1 MRSAADPTGQSIM
14 LVDGYGLAFR
24 AFHALPETM
33 VTSSGEMI
41 NAVFGFT
48 SMLLDAIRTHT
59 PDYVLVSFDVGKT
72 FRHESFEEYKA
83 HRAPMAEE
91 MRAQMHRIYA
101 VLEALNIPIYTKEGF
116 EADDVIGTI
125 ARQGNDEHMKV
136 LIVTG
141 DSDLLQLVDGEVQI
155 ILPGRQRFGDYRV
168 YDRSAVIDRYDFDPE
183 RIPEYKALVGDT
195 SDNIPGVPGIGAK
208 TATALIQR
216 YPSLEAMHEHVNEIT
231 PTRARNSFGENYEQA
246 LAGRTL
252 ATIVRDVELDVD
264 LDACLLKDFDR
275 AGVIDLFRELE
286 FRTLV
291 PKLPETQEDEAPAP
305 LQIAEPTRTVIGS
318 QSQLNDLVNEMASS
332 TAIAFDVETTDTD
345 SMRAELVGIALAT
358 SPERSYYIP
367 VNHIDLDDRI
377 EDIELRK
384 ALDPIFSGR
393 KPEIYAHN
401 GKYDALVI
409 EQAGFARPHISFDS
423 MIAAY
428 LLGDSSVGLKQL
440 AFTRLGI
447 EMTEITELIG
457 RGRSQITM
465 DQTKVTDAAEYAC
478 GDVEATYL
486 LTEQLKPELEK
497 RDQLDLLDSIEL
509 PLVDV
514 LIDMEETGIAVDV
527 EFLEQL
533 SRQLASQIGEL
544 EAEIYELAGE
554 EFNINSTRQL
564 GKILFEDLGL
574 PTGRRT
580 KTGFSVSQDVLEGLR
595 ESHAIVG
602 AILEYR
608 QLLKLKST
616 YVDALPSQVNPRT
629 GRVHTSYNQTIAA
642 TGRLS
647 STDPNLQNIPVRTGI
662 GRSVRRAFIAD
673 NRPDRRPWEDEAV
686 FLSADYSQIEL
697 RLMAHLSQD
706 ETLLKAFR
714 DGQDI
719 HSATAAD
726 VFGVDLIDVT
736 SDMRRVAKTVNFGIM
751 YGMQAFGLSRDTGMS
766 RSEAQQFIDRY
777 MARLP
782 GVREFLERTKQ
793 EAASNGFVQSMFG
806 RRRYL
811 PEITSS
817 NYNVRLG
824 AERMAINMPL
834 QGSAADIM
842 KIAMIRVHQAL
853 KDHEFRGRI
862 LLQVHDE
869 LLFELPRV
877 EVETLAPLV
886 KEIMENVIQLSVP
899 LGVEESV
906 GSNWDQLEP
915 L

>member
-1 MRSAADPTGQSIM
+1 MKSSADPAGRSIM

-24 AFHALPETM
+24 AFHALPETLT
-33 VTSSGEMI
+33 TSSGEI
-41 NAVFGFT
+41 VNAVFGFT
-48 SMLLDAIRTHT
+48 SMLLDAIREHD
-59 PDYVLVSFDVGKT
+59 PDFVVVSFDVGKT
-72 FRHESFEEYKA
+72 FRHDAFEGYKA
-83 HRAPMAEE
+83 QRAPMPDS
-91 MRAQMHRIYA
+91 MRGQMHRIFA
-101 VLEALNIPIYTKEGF
+101 VLEALNIPVYTKEGF

-125 ARQGNDEHMKV
+125 AREADAEKMRV

-141 DSDLLQLVDGEVQI
+141 DSDLLQLVDGDVHI

-168 YDRSAVIDRYDFDPE
+168 YDRSAVIDRYKFDPE

-208 TATALIQR
+208 TATTLIQK
-216 YPSLEAMHEHVNEIT
+216 YPSLEAMHEHGDEIT
-231 PTRARNSFGENYEQA
+231 PTRARNSFSENYEQA
-246 LAGRTL
+246 LAGREL
-252 ATIVRDVELDVD
+252 ATIVRNVELDIE
-264 LDACLLKDFDR
+264 LDGCLLKDFDR
-275 AGVIDLFRELE
+275 ADVIELFRELE

-291 PKLPETQEDEAPAP
+291 NKLPDMEEDAHVSPPQIVEATRSVVVDKEQ
-305 LQIAEPTRTVIGS
+305 LDQLIAEMNKSDAV
-318 QSQLNDLVNEMASS
+318 
-332 TAIAFDVETTDTD
+332 AFDVETTDTD
-345 SMRAELVGIALAT
+345 PMRADLVGIALAT

-367 VNHIDLDDRI
+367 VRHVDHDGQIDEDD
-377 EDIELRK
+377 LR
-384 ALDPIFSGR
+384 AAFSPIFSQSR
-393 KPEIYAHN
+393 PAIYAHN
-401 GKYDALVI
+401 GKYDALVM
-409 EQAGFARPHISFDS
+409 EQAGFKRPRVDFDS
-423 MIAAY
+423 MVAAY

-457 RGRSQITM
+457 RGKTQITM
-465 DQTKVTDAAEYAC
+465 DQTEVKKAADYAC
-478 GDVEATYL
+478 ADVESTYL
-486 LTEQLKPELEK
+486 LVNQLRPELEE
-497 RDQLDLLDSIEL
+497 RQQTELFNTIEL
-509 PLVDV
+509 PLIDV

-527 EFLEQL
+527 QFLEQL
-533 SRQLASQIGEL
+533 STQLAGQISEL
-544 EAEIYELAGE
+544 ETEIYRLAGE
-554 EFNINSTRQL
+554 AFNINSTRQL
-564 GKILFEDLGL
+564 GKILFEDMGL

-595 ESHAIVG
+595 TEHPIVDS
-602 AILEYR
+602 ILEYR

-616 YVDALPSQVNPRT
+616 YVDALPAQVNPKT

-673 NRPDRRPWEDEAV
+673 NRPNRQVWDEEAV

-697 RLMAHLSQD
+697 RLMAHMSQD
-706 ETLLKAFR
+706 ETLLTAFNE
-714 DGQDI
+714 GQDI

-726 VFGVDLIDVT
+726 VFGVDLKDVT

-766 RSEAQQFIDRY
+766 RDEAQQFIDRY
-777 MARLP
+777 MSRLP

-793 EAASNGFVQSMFG
+793 QAANQGYVQSMFG

-817 NYNVRLG
+817 NFNIRLG

-842 KIAMIRVHQAL
+842 KLAMIQVHSAL
-853 KDHEFRGRI
+853 AEKKLRSRM

-869 LLFELPRV
+869 LLFELPRS
-877 EVETLAPLV
+877 EVETLATLV
-886 KEIMENVIQLSVP
+886 KQIMENVVELSVP
-899 LGVEESV
+899 LGVEQSV
-906 GSNWDQLEP
+906 GPNWDQLEP
-915 L
+915 I

>member
-1 MRSAADPTGQSIM
+1 MKSTGDPAGRSIM

-24 AFHALPETM
+24 AFHALPETL

-48 SMLLDAIRTHT
+48 SMLLDAIRGQH
-59 PDYVLVSFDVGKT
+59 PDYVVVSFDVGKT
-72 FRHESFEEYKA
+72 FRHESFEGYKA
-83 HRAPMAEE
+83 QRAPMPDE
-91 MRAQMHRIYA
+91 MRGQMHRIFA
-101 VLEALNIPIYTKEGF
+101 VLEALNIPVYTKEGF

-125 ARQGNDEHMKV
+125 ARMAAEKQMMV
-136 LIVTG
+136 SIVTG
-141 DSDLLQLVDGEVQI
+141 DSDLLQLVAGDVHI
-155 ILPGRQRFGDYRV
+155 ILPGRQRFGDYRE
-168 YDRSAVIDRYDFDPE
+168 YDRAAVIDRYQFDPE

-195 SDNIPGVPGIGAK
+195 SDNIPGVPGVGAK
-208 TATALIQR
+208 TATALIQKF
-216 YPSLEAMHEHVNEIT
+216 PSLEAMREHQDEIT
-231 PTRARNSFGENYEQA
+231 PTRARNSFSENFDQA
-246 LAGRTL
+246 LAGREL
-252 ATIVRDVELDVD
+252 ATIVRNVDLDID

-275 AGVIDLFRELE
+275 GDVIELFRELE

-291 PKLPETQEDEAPAP
+291 AKLPETQEHTIVEPAP
-305 LQIAEPTRTVIGS
+305 VHEAVRSIVSTEA
-318 QSQLNDLVNEMASS
+318 QLNELMAEIAQSS
-332 TAIAFDVETTDTD
+332 AIAFDVETTDTD
-345 SMRAELVGIALAT
+345 QMRAELVGIALAT

-367 VNHIDLDDRI
+367 VRHVDHEAQID
-377 EDIELRK
+377 EEELRN
-384 ALDPIFSGR
+384 AFAPIFSGR
-393 KPEIYAHN
+393 KPSIYAHN
-401 GKYDALVI
+401 GKYDALVV
-409 EQAGFARPHISFDS
+409 EQAGFIRPHIAFDS
-423 MIAAY
+423 MVAAY

-447 EMTEITELIG
+447 EMTEIVELIG
-457 RGRSQITM
+457 RGRTQITM
-465 DQTKVTDAAEYAC
+465 DQTEVQKAADYAC
-478 GDVEATYL
+478 ADVEATYL
-486 LTEQLKPELEK
+486 LVEQLRPELEE
-497 RDQLDLLDSIEL
+497 RGQNDLFNTIEL
-509 PLVDV
+509 PLIDV
-514 LIDMEETGIAVDV
+514 LIDMEEAGIAVDV
-527 EFLEQL
+527 AFLDQL
-533 SRQLASQIGEL
+533 SRQLTGQIGEL
-544 EAEIYELAGE
+544 ETEIYHLAGE

-564 GKILFEDLGL
+564 GKILFEDMGL

-580 KTGFSVSQDVLEGLR
+580 KTGFSVSQDVLEALR
-595 ESHAIVG
+595 EEHAIVN

-616 YVDALPSQVNPRT
+616 YVDALPAQVNPKT

-662 GRSVRRAFIAD
+662 GRSVRRAFVAD
-673 NRPDRRPWEDEAV
+673 NRPERRPWDEEAV

-706 ETLLKAFR
+706 ETLLTAFR
-714 DGQDI
+714 EGQDI
-719 HSATAAD
+719 HAATAAD
-726 VFGVDLIDVT
+726 VFGIELKDVT

-766 RSEAQQFIDRY
+766 RAEAQQFIDRY

-782 GVREFLERTKQ
+782 GVRQFLERTKQ
-793 EAASNGFVQSMFG
+793 EAANNGYVQSMFG

-817 NYNVRLG
+817 NFNVRLG

-842 KIAMIRVHQAL
+842 KIAMIQVHQAL
-853 KDHEFRGRI
+853 KEHQLRGRM

-869 LLFELPRV
+869 LLFELPRS
-877 EVETLAPLV
+877 EIETLATLV
-886 KEIMENVIQLSVP
+886 KQIMEHVVTLSVP
-899 LGVEESV
+899 LGVEQSV
-906 GSNWDQLEP
+906 GPNWDQLEP

>member
-1 MRSAADPTGQSIM
+1 MKSATDPAGRSIM

-33 VTSSGEMI
+33 TTSSGEQI

-48 SMLLDAIRTHT
+48 SMLLDAIGQHH
-59 PDYVLVSFDVGKT
+59 PDYVVVSFDVGKT
-72 FRHESFEEYKA
+72 FRHEAFEGYKA
-83 HRAPMAEE
+83 QRAPMPDS
-91 MRAQMHRIYA
+91 MRDQMHRIFA
-101 VLEALNIPIYTKEGF
+101 VLEALNIPVYTKEGF

-125 ARQGNDEHMKV
+125 ARLAGGKKMQV

-141 DSDLLQLVDGEVQI
+141 DSDLLQLVDGDVQI

-168 YDRSAVIDRYDFDPE
+168 YDRAAVIDRYQFDPE

-216 YPSLEAMHEHVNEIT
+216 FTSLEEMHEHVDEIT
-231 PTRARNSFGENYEQA
+231 PTRARNSFGENYDQA
-246 LAGRTL
+246 LAGREL
-252 ATIVRDVELDVD
+252 ATIVRNVDLDID
-264 LDACLLKDFDR
+264 LDACLLADFNRDD
-275 AGVIDLFRELE
+275 VIELFRVLE

-291 PKLPETQEDEAPAP
+291 TKLPDAADESSPPPEIVEA
-305 LQIAEPTRTVIGS
+305 TRTVVT
-318 QSQLNDLVNEMASS
+318 QRSQLDSLVKEMQASD
-332 TAIAFDVETTDTD
+332 AVAFDVETTDTD
-345 SMRAELVGIALAT
+345 PMRADLVGIALAT

-367 VNHIDLDDRI
+367 VRHVNHDGELDE
-377 EDIELRK
+377 EDLRK
-384 ALDPIFSGR
+384 AFAPIFANA
-393 KPEIYAHN
+393 KPAFYAHN
-401 GKYDALVI
+401 GKYDALVV
-409 EQAGFARPHISFDS
+409 EQAKFVRPHIDFDS

-465 DQTKVTDAAEYAC
+465 DQTDVQQASDYAC

-486 LTEQLKPELEK
+486 LVNQLGPELEERGQMELFK
-497 RDQLDLLDSIEL
+497 TIEL
-509 PLVDV
+509 PLIDV
-514 LIDMEETGIAVDV
+514 LLDMEQTGIAVDV

-533 SRQLASQIGEL
+533 SSQLSSQIGEL
-544 EAEIYELAGE
+544 ETEIYHHAGE
-554 EFNINSTRQL
+554 EFNINSTKQL
-564 GKILFEDLGL
+564 GKILFEDLNL

-595 ESHAIVG
+595 DAHPMVG

-616 YVDALPSQVNPRT
+616 YVDALPAQVNPKT

-673 NRPDRRPWEDEAV
+673 NRPGRRPWDEDAV

-697 RLMAHLSQD
+697 RLMAHLSED

-726 VFGVDLIDVT
+726 VFGVDIKDVT

-782 GVREFLERTKQ
+782 GVREFLDRTKQ
-793 EAASNGFVQSMFG
+793 EAASQGYVQSMFG

-817 NYNVRLG
+817 NFNVRLA

-842 KIAMIRVHQAL
+842 KIAMIQVHKAL
-853 KDHEFRGRI
+853 KEQNLRGRI

-869 LLFELPRV
+869 LLFELPRS
-877 EVETLAPLV
+877 EVEAISTLA
-886 KEIMENVIQLSVP
+886 KQIMENVIELEVP
-899 LGVEESV
+899 LAVEQSV
-906 GSNWDQLEP
+906 GPNWDELEP
-915 L
+915 V

>member
-1 MRSAADPTGQSIM
+1 MKSSADPAGRSIM

-24 AFHALPETM
+24 AFHALPETLT
-33 VTSSGEMI
+33 TSSGEI
-41 NAVFGFT
+41 VNAVFGFS
-48 SMLLDAIRTHT
+48 SMLLDAIREHN
-59 PDYVLVSFDVGKT
+59 PDYVVVSFDVGKT
-72 FRHESFEEYKA
+72 FRHEAFEGYKA
-83 HRAPMAEE
+83 QRAPMPDS
-91 MRAQMHRIYA
+91 MRDQMHRIFA
-101 VLEALNIPIYTKEGF
+101 VLEALNIPVYSKEGF

-125 ARQGNDEHMKV
+125 AHQAGDQKMRV

-141 DSDLLQLVDGEVQI
+141 DSDLLQLVDGDVQI

-168 YDRSAVIDRYDFDPE
+168 YDRSAVIDRYKFDPE

-208 TATALIQR
+208 TATALIQK
-216 YPSLEAMHEHVNEIT
+216 YSSLEAMREHEDEIT
-231 PTRARNSFGENYEQA
+231 PTRARNSFGENYDQA
-246 LAGRTL
+246 LAGREL
-252 ATIVRDVELDVD
+252 ATIVRNVELDID
-264 LDACLLKDFDR
+264 LDGCLLKDFDR
-275 AGVIDLFRELE
+275 SDVIELFRELE

-291 PKLPETQEDEAPAP
+291 QKLPDMEEESHAPPPQIVEA
-305 LQIAEPTRTVIGS
+305 TRSVVVDKA
-318 QSQLNDLVNEMASS
+318 QLGQLISEMRDSDAV
-332 TAIAFDVETTDTD
+332 AFDVETTDTD
-345 SMRAELVGIALAT
+345 PMRAQLVGIALAT

-367 VNHIDLDDRI
+367 VRHVDHDGQIDDD
-377 EDIELRK
+377 DLR
-384 ALDPIFSGR
+384 AAFSPLFSQA
-393 KPEIYAHN
+393 KPAIYAHN
-401 GKYDALVI
+401 GKYDALVM
-409 EQAGFARPHISFDS
+409 EQAGFTRPHIDFDS
-423 MIAAY
+423 MVAAY
-428 LLGDSSVGLKQL
+428 LLGDSSVGLKHL

-457 RGRSQITM
+457 RGKSQITM
-465 DQTKVTDAAEYAC
+465 DQTEVKKAADYAC
-478 GDVEATYL
+478 ADVESTYL
-486 LTEQLKPELEK
+486 LVNQLRPELDERGQTELFK
-497 RDQLDLLDSIEL
+497 TIEL
-509 PLVDV
+509 PLIDV
-514 LIDMEETGIAVDV
+514 LIEMEKTGIAVDV

-533 SRQLASQIGEL
+533 SKQLAGQISEL
-544 EAEIYELAGE
+544 EAEIYRLAGE

-564 GKILFEDLGL
+564 GKILFEDMGL

-595 ESHAIVG
+595 AEHRIVDS
-602 AILEYR
+602 ILEYR

-616 YVDALPSQVNPRT
+616 YVDALPLQVNPKT

-673 NRPDRRPWEDEAV
+673 NRPDRRVWDEEAV

-697 RLMAHLSQD
+697 RLMAHMSQD
-706 ETLLKAFR
+706 ETLLKAFNE
-714 DGQDI
+714 GQDI
-719 HSATAAD
+719 HAATAAD
-726 VFGVDLIDVT
+726 VFGVDLKDVT

-766 RSEAQQFIDRY
+766 RAEAQQFIDRY

-793 EAASNGFVQSMFG
+793 EAANQGYVQSMFG

-817 NYNVRLG
+817 NFNIRLS

-842 KIAMIRVHQAL
+842 KLAMIQVHNAL
-853 KDHEFRGRI
+853 VEKKLRSRM

-869 LLFELPRV
+869 LLFELPRS
-877 EVETLAPLV
+877 EVEPLSKLV
-886 KEIMENVIQLSVP
+886 KQIMENVVDLSVP

-906 GSNWDQLEP
+906 GSNWDELEP
-915 L
+915 I

>member
-1 MRSAADPTGQSIM
+1 MKSTADPAGRSIM

-24 AFHALPETM
+24 AFHAVPETL

-41 NAVFGFT
+41 NAVYGFT
-48 SMLLDAIRTHT
+48 AMLLDAIRGQQ
-59 PDYVLVSFDVGKT
+59 PDYVVVSFDVGKT
-72 FRHESFEEYKA
+72 FRHESYEGYKA
-83 HRAPMAEE
+83 QRAPMPDE
-91 MRAQMHRIYA
+91 MRGQMHRIFA
-101 VLEALNIPIYTKEGF
+101 VLDALNIPVYTKEGF

-125 ARQGNDEHMKV
+125 ARIAAEKQMKV
-136 LIVTG
+136 SIVTG
-141 DSDLLQLVDGEVQI
+141 DSDLLQLVDGNVHI
-155 ILPGRQRFGDYRV
+155 ILPGRQRFGDYRE
-168 YDRSAVIDRYDFDPE
+168 YDRPGVIERYQFDPE

-208 TATALIQR
+208 TATAMIQR
-216 YPSLEAMHEHVNEIT
+216 FSSLEDMREHQDEIT
-231 PTRARNSFGENYEQA
+231 PTRARNSFTENYDQA
-246 LAGRTL
+246 LAGRAL
-252 ATIVRDVELDVD
+252 ATIVRDVDLDID

-275 AGVIDLFRELE
+275 ATVIELFRELE

-291 PKLPETQEDEAPAP
+291 SKLPETTHRETVVPVPVLEAV
-305 LQIAEPTRTVIGS
+305 RTVVSSHAQLEALAKEIA
-318 QSQLNDLVNEMASS
+318 QSA
-332 TAIAFDVETTDTD
+332 AIAFDVETTDTD
-345 SMRAELVGIALAT
+345 PMRADLVGIALAT
-358 SPERSYYIP
+358 TPQRSYYIP
-367 VNHIDLDDRI
+367 VRHVDHDAQID
-377 EDIELRK
+377 EDELRTVF
-384 ALDPIFSGR
+384 APIFAGQ
-393 KPEIYAHN
+393 KPDIYAHN
-401 GKYDALVI
+401 GKYDALVV
-409 EQAGFARPHISFDS
+409 EQAGFARPHIAFDS
-423 MIAAY
+423 MVAAY

-447 EMTEITELIG
+447 EMTEIVELIG
-457 RGRSQITM
+457 RGRTQITM
-465 DQTKVTDAAEYAC
+465 DQTEVQKAADYAC
-478 GDVEATYL
+478 ADVEATFL
-486 LTEQLKPELEK
+486 LVEQLRPELAE
-497 RDQLDLLDSIEL
+497 RGQFDLFNSIEL
-509 PLVDV
+509 PLIDV

-527 EFLEQL
+527 DFLHGL
-533 SRQLASQIGEL
+533 SRQLTSQIGEL
-544 EAEIYELAGE
+544 EREIYELAGE

-564 GKILFEDLGL
+564 GKILFEDMGL

-580 KTGFSVSQDVLEGLR
+580 KTGFSVSQDVLEALR
-595 ESHAIVG
+595 QEHAIVN

-616 YVDALPSQVNPRT
+616 YVDALPEQVNPKT

-662 GRSVRRAFIAD
+662 GRQVRRAFIAD
-673 NRPDRRPWEDEAV
+673 NRPDRRPWEEEAV

-697 RLMAHLSQD
+697 RLMAHMSQD
-706 ETLLKAFR
+706 ETLLNAFR

-719 HSATAAD
+719 HTATAAD
-726 VFGVDLIDVT
+726 VFGVDLKDVS

-793 EAASNGFVQSMFG
+793 EAAHNGYVQSMFG

-817 NYNVRLG
+817 NFNVRLG

-842 KIAMIRVHQAL
+842 KIAMIQVHRAL
-853 KDHEFRGRI
+853 NEHRLRGRI

-869 LLFELPRV
+869 LLFELPRS
-877 EVETLAPLV
+877 EVDTLATLV
-886 KEIMENVIQLSVP
+886 KSIMEHVVDLSVP
-899 LGVEESV
+899 LGVEQSV
-906 GSNWDQLEP
+906 GLNWDELEP